1 MGGECSTYGGEEN
14 ACRDLVGKPGGG
26 REIPLGKLKRRSESI
41 KLGLKTGREGR
52 DWMNLAYDRDKW
64 QSLVNTAVNLR
75 GP

>member
-1 MGGECSTYGGEEN
+1 MQDKRRGEVNTRIWWEN
-14 ACRDLVGKPGGG
+14 LRDRYHLENLSADRRV
-26 REIPLGKLKRRSESI
+26 LSWVLKRKRGGS
-41 KLGLKTGREGR
+41 